1 MKRDWLY
8 ISVAILMLGTS
19 ELSAQQRSFCNGAV
33 RTAMRTLEQRGD
45 SLCVDMDLRFGN
57 DAVRSG
63 KRLEFTPVLKAG
75 EQSAFLPRVMLFG
88 RRAYKEYRRDM
99 IFSKRHDI
107 SSGNAPYAQV
117 KGYGRRRNNF
127 VAYHYTLPFQSWM
140 DNSWLDGRVDM
151 SGCGNV
157 TRLLS
162 QGRLADSV
170 ILEIRVEPYTI
181 TPHLAYMS
189 AEAEQEKRREITN
202 ESFLDFAVGKTD
214 IRPEFGNNPAELAKV
229 RRMIEQIR
237 SEEGVTV
244 TGIDITGYASPE
256 GSLASNQRLSEGRA
270 FSLFNYLRIRYPE
283 LPKNL
288 YHIYFG
294 GEDWGGLSKL
304 VEASDMPDK
313 ELILAIIE
321 NVEITEGRERRL
333 MDLSGG
339 DSYRYMLR
347 EMFPSL
353 RRVLCKVN
361 YTVKNF
367 DIEEAKEVIK
377 RRPQNLSL
385 NEMYAVANTYEPGS
399 QEFNDVFETAVRL
412 FPEAIAAHV
421 NAAVAA
427 LGRGDTV
434 SAERYLQK
442 VKIKTVVPEYENALG
457 VLEMI
462 RENYEK
468 AERHFE
474 AAFGAGLEAAG
485 ANIKEITQKKENIE
499 LLERQNRRRM

>member
-33 RTAMRTLEQRGD
+33 RAAMRTLEQRGD

-75 EQSAFLPRVMLFG
+75 EQSAFLPKVMLFG
-88 RRAYKEYRRDM
+88 RRAYKEYGRDM
-99 IFSKRHDI
+99 TFANQHGIFS
-107 SSGNAPYAQV
+107 GNTPYALV
-117 KGYGRRRNNF
+117 KGYGRRRNSF
-127 VAYHYTLPFQSWM
+127 VEYRYTLPFQGWM
-140 DNSWLDGRVDM
+140 KKSRLDGRIDM
-151 SGCGNV
+151 AGCGNGS
-157 TRLLS
+157 RLLDED
-162 QGRLADSV
+162 RLADSV
-170 ILEIRVEPYTI
+170 MLEIRVEPYTVI
-181 TPHLAYMS
+181 PHLAYMA
-189 AEAEQEKRREITN
+189 AEVEQVKRREITN

-412 FPEAIAAHV
+412 FPEAIAAQV

-474 AAFGAGLEAAG
+474 AAFTAGLEAAVRNLEEL
-485 ANIKEITQKKENIE
+485 ARKRENIE
-499 LLERQNRRRM
+499 QLRRQEETDQ